1 MWLGMRR
8 IGNAQPQIGV
18 AAGTFGGDPRV
29 QGEKETMNKSKYA
42 WLAGLLMC
50 LALGVS
56 LSAQGYGDRDRDR
69 DDRGY
74 RGRWA
79 HLGNAHVDGGQ
90 DHDNI
95 RVGIQDG
102 RFRAIQLRVS
112 GGAINFERVI
122 VHFGNGS
129 QEELVVRQRIPAG
142 GRTRPI
148 DLPGERRVI
157 QSVELWYSK
166 DSWHRRPRV
175 DLYGIR

>member
-1 MWLGMRR
+1 MM
-8 IGNAQPQIGV
+8 
-18 AAGTFGGDPRV
+18 
-29 QGEKETMNKSKYA
+29 KSKYA
-42 WLAGLLMC
+42 WLAGLVMC
-50 LALGVS
+50 LAMGAS
-56 LSAQGYGDRDRDR
+56 LYAQDRDHDR
-69 DDRGY
+69 DNRGY

-79 HLGNAHVDGGQ
+79 HLGNAHVDGQQ

-95 RVGIQDG
+95 QVGMRDG

-112 GGAINFERVI
+112 GGAINFERVV

-129 QEELVVRQRIPAG
+129 QEELVIRQRIPAG

-175 DLYGIR
+175 DLFGIR

>member
-1 MWLGMRR
+1 MGT
-8 IGNAQPQIGV
+8 IGNAQLHIGV
-18 AAGTFGGDPRV
+18 AARNGGDPRV
-29 QGEKETMNKSKYA
+29 QGEKEPMNKSKYA
-42 WLAGLLMC
+42 WIAGLVMC
-50 LALGVS
+50 LTLSAS
-56 LSAQGYGDRDRDR
+56 LSAQDYDR

-79 HLGNAHVDGGQ
+79 HLGNAHVDGAQ

-95 RVGIQDG
+95 RVGMRDG

-112 GGAINFERVI
+112 GGTINFERVI

-129 QEELVVRQRIPAG
+129 QEDLVIRQRIRSG

-157 QSVELWYSK
+157 ESVELWYGK

-175 DLYGIR
+175 DLFGIR